1 MMTKATYTAITLPA
15 LQAVCLC
22 LELFCV
28 CRNLGLKPDVN
39 TSQAFQ
45 VVMMDKCFEVYK
57 SVFISPDH

>member
-28 CRNLGLKPDVN
+28 CRNLGLKPGVN
-39 TSQAFQ
+39 TSHTFQ
-45 VVMMDKCFEVYK
+45 VVTNVLKDQ
-57 SVFISPDH
+57 SVVISPDH